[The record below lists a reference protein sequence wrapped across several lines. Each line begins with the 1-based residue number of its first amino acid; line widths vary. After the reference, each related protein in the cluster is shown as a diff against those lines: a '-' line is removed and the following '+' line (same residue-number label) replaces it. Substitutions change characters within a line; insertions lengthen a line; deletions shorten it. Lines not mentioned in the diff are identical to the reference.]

1 MRDYPVLPFL
11 LAAALVPVVGRRV
24 GGWLVLGAPV
34 VALAQVAAAG
44 TGRSLTVEYYG
55 YQLTPMRLDELSL
68 PFVVV
73 FVVAAFLAGLF
84 GWTTLGTRER
94 VTALITAGAAV
105 GVVLAGD
112 LLTLFV
118 MWELKAVATTVLI
131 TASGAAGAAS
141 AGRYL
146 MAHLVGGSL
155 LLGGVLWHLAAVG
168 SLDFGDLTGSPGA
181 ALVLLAVL
189 LAAAAPPLH
198 AWLPDAYPSASVTG
212 TVVLAAFTT
221 KAAVYALVRGFS
233 GLDVLV
239 PVGVVMALYGVVYAV
254 LEDDLRR
261 LLSYH
266 IVSQVGFMVAAV
278 GVAGPAAAN
287 GATAHAVAHI
297 LYKGLLLMGAGAV
310 IMATGRSRLSEL
322 GGLGRRMPLVFTC
335 TVIGA
340 LSISG
345 LPLFSGFVSKE
356 LAVDAVRGTDLGW
369 AVQALKV
376 ASVGTF
382 LSVGLKLVW
391 FSFGGPDR
399 GLRPT
404 RLPASV
410 LVALVVGAALNVL
423 IGLRPG
429 LLYDLLPHAVAFQPF
444 VAKQVADTLQL
455 LGLTALVF
463 VWLRDRVRPSPGL
476 SLDVDWVVR
485 GLPLLVRSRLA
496 AARPAGGWSAP
507 VQAVRDRTRRL
518 ADTAAAA
525 VIDRVPAATPST
537 TALGGVLLAALGVVL
552 VRSVL
557 P

>member
-1 MRDYPVLPFL
+1 
-11 LAAALVPVVGRRV
+11 
-24 GGWLVLGAPV
+24 
-34 VALAQVAAAG
+34 
-44 TGRSLTVEYYG
+44 
-55 YQLTPMRLDELSL
+55 
-68 PFVVV
+68 
-73 FVVAAFLAGLF
+73 
-84 GWTTLGTRER
+84 
-94 VTALITAGAAV
+94 
-105 GVVLAGD
+105 
-112 LLTLFV
+112 
-118 MWELKAVATTVLI
+118 
-131 TASGAAGAAS
+131 
-141 AGRYL
+141 